1 MKLIYIFLSGV
12 FFITE
17 IIHAQQPAAQF
28 PEKMSY
34 QAVIRDGS
42 NNLVINQQIG
52 IRLGVLQGSADGGEV
67 YNETQN
73 PTTNS
78 NGLITIEIGGN
89 EKFSLLDWT
98 NGPYFLKTEVDPTG
112 GTSYSITGTSQLLT
126 VPYAFHAKTAEKVSG
141 EPNLETGQRYGGGII
156 FYLTPDGK
164 HGLIA
169 ETQDQGQFEGFDA
182 SDAVSNPENHSEEGK
197 KYTDWRLPTLYEL
210 TLLYQ
215 QRDVVGGFINNGYWT
230 STEGSFDGY
239 RIVQFPSGGTI
250 SIGKSYTFS
259 VRAIRDF

>member
-1 MKLIYIFLSGV
+1 MKLIYILFSIV
-12 FFITE
+12 FFTSKIGQ
-17 IIHAQQPAAQF
+17 AQQPAAQL

-42 NNLVINQQIG
+42 NNLVTDQAVG
-52 IRLGVLQGSADGGEV
+52 LRLSILQGSADGGMV

-73 PTTNS
+73 PTTNA
-78 NGLITIEIGGN
+78 NGLIAIEIGGN

-112 GTSYSITGTSQLLT
+112 GTNYTITGTSQLLS

-141 EPNLETGQRYGGGII
+141 EPNLKTGQRYGGGII

-169 ETQDQGQFEGFDA
+169 ATQDQGQFKGFDA
-182 SDAVSNPENHSEEGK
+182 SDAVSNPENHSTEGK

-210 TLLYQ
+210 TLLYE
-215 QRDVVGGFINNGYWT
+215 QRDAVGGFIENGYWT
-230 STEGSFDGY
+230 STEGAIDGY
-239 RIVQFPSGGTI
+239 WIVAFQSGGTI
-250 SIGKSYTFS
+250 LIGKSYTFS